1 MIDYKVTFNQFWRYV
16 LIGIINTGIDFAVL
30 NILSAAT
37 GIVRGNGLIPLNII
51 SFGTAVTTGYFMH
64 KTWSFQD
71 DTRFQK
77 NKQFAIFLAVT
88 LVGVLINT
96 AVLRIIST
104 DVRPL
109 ANFSAKEWLNA
120 AKAAATAV
128 SLVWNF
134 LGYKFFVFKK

>member
-16 LIGIINTGIDFAVL
+16 LIGIINTGIDFVVL

-51 SFGTAVTTGYFMH
+51 SFATAVTTGYFMH
-64 KTWSFQD
+64 KAWSFRDQTQ
-71 DTRFQK
+71 TRK
-77 NKQFAIFLAVT
+77 REQFTVFLVVS
-88 LVGVLINT
+88 LIGVLINT
-96 AVLRIIST
+96 TIVRAIST
-104 DVRPL
+104 NAQPL
-109 ANFSAKEWLNA
+109 PNFTPTQWLNL